1 MNESE
6 REMDVI
12 VTIILQE
19 YFEEWIAPLM
29 IFDVEMI
36 SVKDFISFFYPFAL
50 LIVLL
55 SKDDFA
61 IHMWYITI
69 TDVIIYTILVVI
81 I

>member
-1 MNESE
+1 MNESK

-36 SVKDFISFFYPFAL
+36 SVNELVSFFLSFHINL
-50 LIVLL
+50 VVLRR
-55 SKDDFA
+55 FRVYE
-61 IHMWYITI
+61 IRITY
-69 TDVIIYTILVVI
+69 VIIYILIVI